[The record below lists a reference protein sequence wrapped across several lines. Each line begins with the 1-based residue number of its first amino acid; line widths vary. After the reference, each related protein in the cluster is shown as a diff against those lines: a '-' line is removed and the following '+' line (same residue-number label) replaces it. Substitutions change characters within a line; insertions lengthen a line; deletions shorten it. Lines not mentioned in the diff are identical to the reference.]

1 MRRRISRSVVTVASQ
16 EAIPKI
22 FKGKAK
28 KRDHVAASER
38 ELAPRMCY
46 QRHNPRPAPPRR
58 NYRQES
64 SMPWQ
69 ISQSMMRPQALVSPD
84 LAAAEPQRD
93 AIQSRKIVKFQVAP
107 AAICR
112 WNSDIPKLRAEEA

>member
-1 MRRRISRSVVTVASQ
+1 MRRRISRSGTTVALQ
-16 EAIPKI
+16 EVNPKI
-22 FKGKAK
+22 FHGTTT
-28 KRDHVAASER
+28 KRVFG
-38 ELAPRMCY
+38 PRMCY
-46 QRHNPRPAPPRR
+46 QRRNLHQVPPRR
-58 NYRQES
+58 NYLPES